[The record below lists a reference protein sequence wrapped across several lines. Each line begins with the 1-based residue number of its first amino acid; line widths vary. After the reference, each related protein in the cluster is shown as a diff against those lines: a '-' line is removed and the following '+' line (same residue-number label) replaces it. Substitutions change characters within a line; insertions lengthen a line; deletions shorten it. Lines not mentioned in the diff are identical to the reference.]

1 MGKNNKDAK
10 KLQEVITAK
19 TIDSLNKGESK
30 KATKA
35 ESKKT
40 SKDEAIVVGKLKDK
54 KSQKATAP
62 APVKSKKEKKEKKE
76 STPRELKY
84 IYPADCKNSLDKKK
98 FRATCRAQVKAYEK
112 KLEGLKEGTKEYKK
126 VKAEFNDYK
135 KEIGLRA

>member
-1 MGKNNKDAK
+1 MGKNNKEAK

-19 TIDSLNKGESK
+19 TMDSLNKGESK
-30 KATKA
+30 KANKA

-40 SKDEAIVVGKLKDK
+40 TKEEAIIVGKLKDK
-54 KSQKATAP
+54 KSKKAAAS
-62 APVKSKKEKKEKKE
+62 APVKEKKEKKEKKE

-84 IYPADCKNSLDKKK
+84 NYPADCKNSLDKKK
-98 FRATCRAQVKAYEK
+98 FRANCRAQVKAYEK